1 MGSIPTNLLNNI
13 YLYPPNQYSQHFH
26 SHLLTHTEWQKVSGL
41 RYMAR
46 VEPEVEPGKAMSFS
60 FSKCPF
66 HSLFSSM
73 NLCVCVCVCVCA
85 FCWCFCC
92 LKWSPSI
99 VVKCCLVFLN
109 ARRYDMSTCCYS
121 FGAGDQTQGL
131 E

>member
-73 NLCVCVCVCVCA
+73 NLCVCVCVCVCV
-85 FCWCFCC
+85 CF
-92 LKWSPSI
+92 LLVILLFKMVPKHSSE
-99 VVKCCLVFLN
+99 VLSSVSKCKKI
-109 ARRYDMSTCCYS
+109 
-121 FGAGDQTQGL
+121 
-131 E
+131 